1 MTPKDV
7 ANLENFHLQSRDML
21 FSLQLR
27 DNGEDVALVAA
38 EYCAGKDAVAWGEM
52 NDWQIVECFE
62 WLARWIEKRRAQKGG
77 TMKLIVCGGRDF
89 TKRDFVFDRLT
100 RIYSLWNVTE
110 VIQGGA
116 TGVDA
121 LAKEWAEQRGIP
133 CTTVPAKWD
142 EYGPKAGPMRN
153 SEMAK
158 MGDLCAVFPGG
169 KGTAD
174 MHTKARK
181 AALHVFVYTEPTEG

>member
-1 MTPKDV
+1 M
-7 ANLENFHLQSRDML
+7 
-21 FSLQLR
+21 
-27 DNGEDVALVAA
+27 
-38 EYCAGKDAVAWGEM
+38 
-52 NDWQIVECFE
+52 
-62 WLARWIEKRRAQKGG
+62 
-77 TMKLIVCGGRDF
+77 
-89 TKRDFVFDRLT
+89 
-100 RIYSLWNVTE
+100 
-110 VIQGGA
+110 
-116 TGVDA
+116 DA

-142 EYGPKAGPMRN
+142 EYGPKAGPIRN